1 MRKYCRICWNTKY
14 WREPTGEAR
23 HTESAKSYVQQHG
36 FGHEEW
42 LFNFSWLL
50 PSPSEPSDLF
60 KYGFLQ
66 PIGKYRG
73 TYEGEVLDVLL
84 YTITPDR
91 KRLAVAE
98 IRGLLVPKLSEL
110 STAVGLM
117 RRNGWLRDMEDDLS
131 RLGIP
136 PTKLSAPPDHIVNVR
151 FKESE
156 VTFFDPRMRRSTG
169 TARCRP
175 RTSRFLTTS
184 SLFSVRSQRRT
195 RPDCS
200 PRQRTVFPPPR
211 LRTFL
216 AECRLR
222 RGWCRN
228 RTHRLSSNRWP
239 AVVTRQ
245 HFSPRLEWRR
255 PAPKVDELLYEG
267 ALEVRRNCRPEDHA
281 SSGGRPR
288 GRGLAAEGRRDQGG
302 VA

>member
-1 MRKYCRICWNTKY
+1 MRLVIPRALRAMCNNTGSDMKSGCSTSLGYCLHRANHRI
-14 WREPTGEAR
+14 
-23 HTESAKSYVQQHG
+23 
-36 FGHEEW
+36 
-42 LFNFSWLL
+42 
-50 PSPSEPSDLF
+50 LF

-98 IRGLLVPKLSEL
+98 IRRLLVPKLSEL

-169 TARCRP
+169 TARCPP
-175 RTSRFLTTS
+175 RTSRSPTTS
-184 SLFSVRSQRRT
+184 SSFSARSQRHT
-195 RPDCS
+195 RPEGS
-200 PRQRTVFPPPR
+200 ARHRTVCPPPR

-216 AECRLR
+216 AECRLLT
-222 RGWCRN
+222 G
-228 RTHRLSSNRWP
+228 
-239 AVVTRQ
+239 VV
-245 HFSPRLEWRR
+245 P
-255 PAPKVDELLYEG
+255 
-267 ALEVRRNCRPEDHA
+267 
-281 SSGGRPR
+281 
-288 GRGLAAEGRRDQGG
+288 
-302 VA
+302 